1 MCSSSIRVFSAP
13 ASPNEVLKLM
23 RAVPKTPECHDQV
36 CITCS
41 DVAIEARVI
50 EMLDDDLARVEIGD
64 EIEVVSVALVDAGP
78 GDSIL
83 VHAREAIAKL
93 IK

>member
-1 MCSSSIRVFSAP
+1 MCP
-13 ASPNEVLKLM
+13 VLK
-23 RAVPKTPECHDQV
+23 AQESHDQV

-41 DVAIEARVI
+41 DLAIEARVI

-64 EIEVVSVALVDAGP
+64 QIEVVSIALVDTQP

-83 VHAREAIAKL
+83 VHAREAIATL
-93 IK
+93 II

>member
-1 MCSSSIRVFSAP
+1 MRV
-13 ASPNEVLKLM
+13 
-23 RAVPKTPECHDQV
+23 VPKTPEFHDQV

-41 DVAIEARVI
+41 DLAIKARVI
-50 EMLDDDLARVEIGD
+50 EMLDNDLARVEIGD
-64 EIEVVSVALVDAGP
+64 EIEVVSVALVDTRP

-93 IK
+93 VI

>member
-1 MCSSSIRVFSAP
+1 MCP
-13 ASPNEVLKLM
+13 
-23 RAVPKTPECHDQV
+23 VPKAQESHDQV

-41 DVAIEARVI
+41 DLAIEARVI

-64 EIEVVSVALVDAGP
+64 QIEVVSIALVDTQP

-93 IK
+93 II